1 VSSLPA
7 TYWADKAAVVTGAA
21 HGIGK
26 TVARHLLELGGSVAL
41 VDVDGAALE
50 AARESLDDWRERV
63 LAIRCDVSDRA
74 QVDDMAQAVD
84 TSLGG
89 VHFLVNCAYTNW
101 QVRVLDITE
110 AHWQRVMGVNLAGT
124 LFVGQAIARSMVDR
138 GIPGRIV
145 NLTSGAARVARPG
158 FAAYGCSKAA
168 VSHLTRYM
176 AVELAEHGILVNAVN
191 PGLTASE
198 WVSEYELDPAHA
210 AEHEYKMARIPLGRM
225 GEREE
230 AAAVVIFLLGPEASF
245 LTGGTVVSDGGV
257 AAGLPLG

>member
-1 VSSLPA
+1 V
-7 TYWADKAAVVTGAA
+7 AVVTGAA

-26 TVARHLLELGGSVAL
+26 AVSRRLLELGGSVVL

-50 AARESLDDWRERV
+50 ATRESLGDGVERV
-63 LAIRCDVSDRA
+63 LAIRCDVSVRS
-74 QVDDMAQAVD
+74 QVDEMARTVD

-101 QVRVLDITE
+101 QVRLLDITE

-124 LFVGQAIARSMVDR
+124 LLVGQAIARSMVAR
-138 GIPGRIV
+138 RIEGRIV
-145 NLTSGAARVARPG
+145 NFTSGAARVARPG

-191 PGLTASE
+191 PGLTTSE

-210 AEHEYKMARIPLGRM
+210 AEHAYKMARIPLGRM
-225 GEREE
+225 GQCEE
-230 AAAVVIFLLGPEASF
+230 AAAVVTFLLGPEASF
-245 LTGGTVVSDGGV
+245 LTGGIVVSDGGV
-257 AAGLPLG
+257 AAALPLG